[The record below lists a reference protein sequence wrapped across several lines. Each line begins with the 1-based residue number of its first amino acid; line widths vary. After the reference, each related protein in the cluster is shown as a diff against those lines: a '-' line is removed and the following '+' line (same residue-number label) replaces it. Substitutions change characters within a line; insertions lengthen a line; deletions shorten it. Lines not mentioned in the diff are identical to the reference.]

1 MMDRSHIK
9 ELDAKYIVHTYNR
22 YDVVVDH
29 ACGAIVTD
37 VNGKE
42 YVDLCS
48 GYAAN
53 SLGYQNE
60 AWLDAVIG
68 QLKKVQHASNLY
80 YTEPGP
86 LVAEKLVTRSGLCK
100 VWFANSGGEANEAAI
115 KTARKYGNTLAD
127 HKKNTIISLKKSF
140 HGRTL
145 ATVTATGLAEAQ
157 EVFAPLV
164 PGFVHAE
171 VDNAE
176 ALEKLVNQYDPCA
189 FLMELVQGE
198 GGVHALDKEFVDKAA
213 ELCKSRDILFID
225 DEVQVGIGRSGTLFA
240 FEQYGI
246 KPDIV
251 SFAKGIGAGLP
262 IGGIICGPKT
272 CDVLVPGDHG
282 STFGMNPVACAGACV
297 VLDTMDDAFLDSVKA
312 KSEKIRSEL
321 SQMKKVTGLDGLG
334 LMIGIDLDGMTGAEA
349 VSKLMEEG
357 VLAIPAGQRLRLLP
371 PLTISDEEINKAL
384 EAMHKVLD

>member
-29 ACGAIVTD
+29 ACGAIITD
-37 VNGKE
+37 ANGKE

-53 SLGYQNE
+53 SLGYQDE
-60 AWLDAVIG
+60 AWLEAVIG
-68 QLKKVQHASNLY
+68 QLRKVQHTSNLY
-80 YTEPGP
+80 YSEPGP
-86 LVAEKLVTRSGLCK
+86 LLAEKLVTRSGLCK

-171 VDNAE
+171 IDDAD
-176 ALEKLVNQYDPCA
+176 ALEKLADQYDPCA

-198 GGVHALDKEFVDKAA
+198 GGVHALDRAFVDKAV
-213 ELCKSRDILFID
+213 ELCGRRDILFID

-240 FEQYGI
+240 FEQYGFR
-246 KPDIV
+246 PDIV

-297 VLDTMDDAFLDSVKA
+297 VLDTMDEAFLDSVKA
-312 KSEKIRSEL
+312 KSGMIRSEL
-321 SQMKKVTGLDGLG
+321 MKMKKVTGLDGLG

-349 VSKLMEEG
+349 VSRLMEEG
-357 VLAIPAGQRLRLLP
+357 VLAIPAGSRLRLLP
-371 PLTISDEEINKAL
+371 PLTINEEEIKRAL
-384 EAMHKVLD
+384 EAMHRVLD

>member
-1 MMDRSHIK
+1 MDRSQIK

-22 YDVVVDH
+22 YDVVIDH
-29 ACGAIVTD
+29 ACGAVVTD

-53 SLGYQNE
+53 SLGYGNA
-60 AWLDAVIG
+60 AWLEAVTA
-68 QLKKVQHASNLY
+68 QLNKVQHTSNLY
-80 YTEPGP
+80 YHEPGP
-86 LVAEKLVTRSGLCK
+86 VLAGKLVSRSGLCK

-115 KTARKYGNTLAD
+115 KTARKYGNTIAD

-171 VDNAE
+171 VDDIE
-176 ALEKLVNQYDPCA
+176 GLVKLADEYDPCA

-198 GGVHALDKEFVDKAA
+198 GGVHALDMEFVAKAA
-213 ELCKSRDILFID
+213 ELCESRDILFID

-297 VLDTMDDAFLDSVKA
+297 VLDTLDEAFLESVK
-312 KSEKIRSEL
+312 EKAGYIRGEL
-321 SQMKKVTGLDGLG
+321 MKMKTVAGLDGLG

-349 VSKLMEEG
+349 VGRLMEEG
-357 VLAIPAGQRLRLLP
+357 VLAIPAGSRLRLLP
-371 PLTISDEEINKAL
+371 PLTISTEEINKAI
-384 EAMHKVLD
+384 AAIRKVLD

>member
-1 MMDRSHIK
+1 MDRSHIK
-9 ELDAKYIVHTYNR
+9 ELDAQYIVHTYNR

-29 ACGAIVTD
+29 ACGAVVTD

-68 QLKKVQHASNLY
+68 QLKKVQHTSNLY
-80 YTEPGP
+80 YSEPGP

-140 HGRTL
+140 HGRTM

-157 EVFAPLV
+157 EVFEPLV

-171 VDNAE
+171 VDDAE
-176 ALEKLVNQYDPCA
+176 ALEKLVDQYDPCA

-198 GGVHALDKEFVDKAA
+198 GGVHALDRGFVEKAA
-213 ELCKSRDILFID
+213 ELCKSKDILFID

-297 VLDTMDDAFLDSVKA
+297 VLDTLNDSFLDSVKA
-312 KSEKIRSEL
+312 KSEFIRNEL
-321 SQMKKVTGLDGLG
+321 KQMKKVAGLDGLG
-334 LMIGIDLDGMTGAEA
+334 LMIGIDLDGMTGSEA
-349 VSKLMEEG
+349 VNKLMEEG

-371 PLTISDEEINKAL
+371 PLTINEDEIKRAL
-384 EAMHKVLD
+384 EAIRKVLD

>member
-1 MMDRSHIK
+1 MDRSHIK
-9 ELDAKYIVHTYNR
+9 ELDAQYIVHTYNR

-29 ACGAIVTD
+29 ASGAVVTD
-37 VNGKE
+37 ANGKE
-42 YVDLCS
+42 YVDFCS

-86 LVAEKLVTRSGLCK
+86 LLAEKLVTRSGLCK

-171 VDNAE
+171 IDDAE
-176 ALEKLVNQYDPCA
+176 ALEKLADQYDPCA

-198 GGVHALDKEFVDKAA
+198 GGVHALDQEFVDKAA

-282 STFGMNPVACAGACV
+282 STFGMNPVACAGGCV
-297 VLDTMDDAFLDSVKA
+297 VLDTMDDAFLESVKA
-312 KSEKIRSEL
+312 KSEMIRGEL
-321 SQMKKVTGLDGLG
+321 LQMKKVTGLDGLG
-334 LMIGIDLDGMTGAEA
+334 LMIGIDLDGMTGSEA
-349 VSKLMEEG
+349 VNKLMEEG

-371 PLTISDEEINKAL
+371 PLTISEEEIKTAL
-384 EAMHKVLD
+384 EAMRKVLDQ

>member
-1 MMDRSHIK
+1 MDRSHIK
-9 ELDAKYIVHTYNR
+9 ELDAQYIVHTYNR

-29 ACGAIVTD
+29 ACGAVVTD
-37 VNGKE
+37 VDGKE

-53 SLGYQNE
+53 SLGYQNA

-68 QLKKVQHASNLY
+68 QLKKVQHTSNLY
-80 YTEPGP
+80 YSEPGP

-140 HGRTL
+140 HGRTM

-157 EVFAPLV
+157 EVFEPLV

-171 VDNAE
+171 VDDAE
-176 ALEKLVNQYDPCA
+176 ALEKLVDQYDPCA

-198 GGVHALDKEFVDKAA
+198 GGVHALDRGFVEKAA
-213 ELCKSRDILFID
+213 ELCKSKDILFID

-297 VLDTMDDAFLDSVKA
+297 VLDTLNDSFLDSVKA
-312 KSEKIRSEL
+312 KSEFIRNEL
-321 SQMKKVTGLDGLG
+321 KQMKKVAGLDGLG
-334 LMIGIDLDGMTGAEA
+334 LMIGIDLDGMTGSEA
-349 VSKLMEEG
+349 VNKLMEEG

-371 PLTISDEEINKAL
+371 PLTISEDEIKRAL
-384 EAMHKVLD
+384 EAIRKVLD